1 MSSSPLAS
9 CVLRHEGQDHELKVL
24 NHPHRRTLYVYV
36 EGLSKKLKDAIFTH
50 LLGYD
55 TRWVE
60 YTDTTSGGIRITFDG
75 SLCATPKQQIAEKH
89 LVPAILNA
97 FRTMPTEDTS
107 RHRSGVPKT
116 SFAPARA

>member
-36 EGLSKKLKDAIFTH
+36 EDLSKKLKDAIFTH

-55 TRWVE
+55 TRWVKFA
-60 YTDTTSGGIRITFDG
+60 DTTSGGIQVIFDG
-75 SLCATPKQQIAEKH
+75 SLCATPKSEIAERY
-89 LVPAILNA
+89 LMPAIQQA

-107 RHRSGVPKT
+107 RHRNGLPKT